1 MATLQERIG
10 GERRRLKSVR
20 TKLSAA
26 VAQGASRK
34 TDWAP
39 FYIAVGD
46 YMQASIGRLL
56 AQDIKMGDM
65 IREKV
70 AVVDDDIAKALSR
83 MHIRL
88 SELEERLE
96 RMLAARDKLRAGSG
110 TELDEIEDA
119 ARDLTD
125 YIVANM
131 GHQEGGANS
140 VAAKL
145 FGPDDWELMAGITDA
160 DMAREVALFEQV
172 NATTPSDLE
181 LPAD

>member
-1 MATLQERIG
+1 MTTLQERIG

-26 VAQGASRK
+26 VAQGASSE

-46 YMQASIGRLL
+46 YMEASIGRLL

-65 IREKV
+65 IRDKV
-70 AVVDDDIAKALSR
+70 EVVDDNVANALSR
-83 MHIRL
+83 MHDRL
-88 SELEERLE
+88 SDLEERLD
-96 RMLAARDKLRAGSG
+96 RTLAARDKLRGGGA
-110 TELDEIEDA
+110 TELNEFEDA

-140 VAAKL
+140 IAAEL
-145 FGPDDWELMAGITDA
+145 FGPEDWEFMAGITDE
-160 DMAREVALFEQV
+160 DMAREVTLFEQV
-172 NATTPSDLE
+172 SATTPTDLE
-181 LPAD
+181 LPDA